1 MVPQLGATAVTLR
14 TFVDTYGYMAIMVGT
29 FFEGETILVL
39 GGFTAHRGYLT
50 LPWVIAS
57 AFVGSLCGDQLFFHL
72 GRRYGHVLLAR
83 RPSWRNRV
91 EKTTAL
97 LERFGRPFMIG
108 FRFLYGL
115 RTVSPFAIGL
125 SRIPAREF
133 FLYNA
138 AGALLW
144 AMAVGSGG
152 YLVGNALEVF
162 LADMRRY
169 ERAALAAI
177 TVIGLLAWAI
187 HVLRRKG

>member
-1 MVPQLGATAVTLR
+1 
-14 TFVDTYGYMAIMVGT
+14 
-29 FFEGETILVL
+29 
-39 GGFTAHRGYLT
+39 
-50 LPWVIAS
+50 
-57 AFVGSLCGDQLFFHL
+57 
-72 GRRYGHVLLAR
+72 
-83 RPSWRNRV
+83 
-91 EKTTAL
+91 
-97 LERFGRPFMIG
+97 MIG